1 MKTDTIENNISLRVI
16 CETIFLHFV
25 AKWYTL
31 FTTLRFLA
39 LDKFDYSVK
48 SIQIEMDEDWGEE
61 ADRCNRASYNPQ
73 LAIEQRMVGSFYAE
87 TLKNN
92 MYLLYED

>member
-1 MKTDTIENNISLRVI
+1 
-16 CETIFLHFV
+16 
-25 AKWYTL
+25 
-31 FTTLRFLA
+31 
-39 LDKFDYSVK
+39 
-48 SIQIEMDEDWGEE
+48 MDEDWGEE
-61 ADRCNRASYNPQ
+61 ADRCNRASYDPQ